1 MPDDID
7 EPTRDDVA
15 KDEMAVRALS
25 IALALAVSDPG
36 EKAAARRMDR
46 NGAPVFWRQVARLG
60 ISPAHEAGWLRFT
73 RMIALL
79 TPASATASVHDKDR
93 PLGAVLADAGFSEQR
108 LARLLAAQGETRLEA
123 LERAIRMLAR
133 SRPKI
138 DVVSLAR
145 TVMGRDRNR
154 LARDYYA
161 RLDRTTTTTTGGVE
175 HA

>member
-1 MPDDID
+1 MPDDVDKSARD
-7 EPTRDDVA
+7 EVA
-15 KDEMAVRALS
+15 RRALS

-36 EKAAARRMDR
+36 EKAAARRMDKR
-46 NGAPVFWRQVARLG
+46 GAPVFWRQVARLG
-60 ISPAHEAGWLRFT
+60 ISSDHEAGWLRFT
-73 RMIALL
+73 RMVALL

-108 LARLLAAQGETRLEA
+108 LARLLASQGDTRLEA

-145 TVMGRDRNR
+145 TVMGWDHNR
-154 LARDYYA
+154 LARDYYT
-161 RLDRTTTTTTGGVE
+161 RLDRTTTIPTGEVE